1 MTVTPDD
8 DFAAAEYVLGT
19 LDPSE
24 RATLAARRLR
34 EPELDQAIRAW
45 EARLAPLAEAAPAIE
60 PPGDYLAA
68 IEARIRVV
76 SSAGAPLASAPAV
89 DSSVVALRR
98 SVARWRAA
106 AIAASIVAAVL
117 AIGFVVRET
126 TREAVPHEYV
136 AILQKDAGS
145 PAFEVTVNLD
155 RRELTV
161 RPVAAQAP
169 PGKSYE
175 LWIIDAKLG
184 APRSLGV
191 IGDTGRAANLSAYDP
206 AVVENATYAITVE
219 PPGGS
224 PDGKPSGPPVFV
236 GKLIPIGP

>member
-1 MTVTPDD
+1 MTLAPDD
-8 DFAAAEYVLGT
+8 DFAAAEYALGT

-24 RATLAARRLR
+24 RATLAARRVR

-60 PPGDYLAA
+60 PPRDVLAA
-68 IEARIRVV
+68 IEARIGA
-76 SSAGAPLASAPAV
+76 SPSAAGPSAPQP

-98 SVARWRAA
+98 SVSLWRSA
-106 AIAASIVAAVL
+106 AIAASVVAAML
-117 AIGFVVRET
+117 AIGFVVRES
-126 TREAVPHEYV
+126 TREAVPHEFV

-145 PAFEVTVNLD
+145 PAIEVTVNLD

-206 AVVENATYAITVE
+206 AVVENATYAVTVE

>member
-8 DFAAAEYVLGT
+8 DFAAAEYALGT

-68 IEARIRVV
+68 IEARIR
-76 SSAGAPLASAPAV
+76 AAPPRRQAA
-89 DSSVVALRR
+89 DRSVVALRR
-98 SVARWRAA
+98 SVTRWRAA
-106 AIAASIVAAVL
+106 AIAASLVAAVL
-117 AIGFVVRET
+117 AIGFAVRET

-136 AILQKDAGS
+136 AILQKDAAS

-155 RRELTV
+155 TRELTV

-169 PGKSYE
+169 PGKAYE

-191 IGDTGRAANLSAYDP
+191 IGETRAGR
-206 AVVENATYAITVE
+206 E
-219 PPGGS
+219 PFRLRSGGGRER
-224 PDGKPSGPPVFV
+224 D
-236 GKLIPIGP
+236 LRRDR

>member
-8 DFAAAEYVLGT
+8 DFAAAEYALGT

-68 IEARIRVV
+68 IEARIR
-76 SSAGAPLASAPAV
+76 AAPPARAE
-89 DSSVVALRR
+89 DRSVVALRR
-98 SVARWRAA
+98 SVTRWRAA
-106 AIAASIVAAVL
+106 AIAASVVAVVL
-117 AIGFVVRET
+117 AVGFAARET

-136 AILQKDAGS
+136 AILQKDAAS

-155 RRELTV
+155 TRELIV

-169 PGKSYE
+169 LGKAYE

-184 APRSLGV
+184 PPRSLGV
-191 IGDTGRAANLSAYDP
+191 VGERGRAASLSAYDP
-206 AVVENATYAITVE
+206 AVVANATYAVTVE

-224 PDGKPSGPPVFV
+224 PTGQPSGPPVFV
-236 GKLIPIGP
+236 GKLIPVGQ

>member
-8 DFAAAEYVLGT
+8 DFAAAEYALGT

-24 RATLAARRLR
+24 RATLAARRLN
-34 EPELDQAIRAW
+34 EPDLDQAIRAW

-68 IEARIRVV
+68 IEARIR
-76 SSAGAPLASAPAV
+76 AAPPAEAA
-89 DSSVVALRR
+89 DRSVVALRR
-98 SVARWRAA
+98 SVTRWRAA
-106 AIAASIVAAVL
+106 AIAASLVAVVL
-117 AIGFVVRET
+117 AVGFAARET

-136 AILQKDAGS
+136 AILQKDAAS

-155 RRELTV
+155 TRELTV

-169 PGKSYE
+169 PGKAYE

-191 IGDTGRAANLSAYDP
+191 IGEGGRAASLSAYDP
-206 AVVENATYAITVE
+206 GVVANATYAVTVE

-224 PDGKPSGPPVFV
+224 PNGQPSGPPVFV
-236 GKLIPIGP
+236 GKLIPVAP

>member
-8 DFAAAEYVLGT
+8 DFAAAEYALGT

-68 IEARIRVV
+68 IEARIR
-76 SSAGAPLASAPAV
+76 AAPPAP
-89 DSSVVALRR
+89 DGSVIALRR
-98 SVARWRAA
+98 SVTRWRAA
-106 AIAASIVAAVL
+106 AIAASVVAAML
-117 AIGFVVRET
+117 AIGFAVRET

-136 AILQKDAGS
+136 AILQKDAAS
-145 PAFEVTVNLD
+145 PAVEVTVNLD
-155 RRELTV
+155 TRELTV
-161 RPVAAQAP
+161 RPVAAQPP
-169 PGKSYE
+169 PGKAYE

-191 IGDTGRAANLSAYDP
+191 IGEGGRAANLSAYDP
-206 AVVENATYAITVE
+206 AVVAGATYAVTVE

-224 PDGKPSGPPVFV
+224 PTGQPSGAPVFV
-236 GKLIPIGP
+236 GKLIPVGP